1 MKYDK
6 AALEA
11 CRGFAARDG
20 AVDLAAAKSTWALIA
35 DGAVKKQTRAD
46 GRVVKS
52 SVTNVELATALYV
65 LETFAWADD
74 AQAWFRERGRGR
86 RREVIGFIEGKKKKA
101 RTNEASSRTDDRK

>member
-1 MKYDK
+1 VKYDK
-6 AALEA
+6 AVLEA

-52 SVTNVELATALYV
+52 SVTNVELATALYA

-74 AQAWFRERGRGR
+74 AQAWFQER
-86 RREVIGFIEGKKKKA
+86 VEGVDAK
-101 RTNEASSRTDDRK
+101 